1 MLNEETTVKPLWRA
15 KEGIRGVIGV
25 FKRIKSWFCPP
36 AKKTFVGV
44 KRWFCP
50 PHVCKTYRQYYGL
63 NLKICHECRKE
74 SPLWEMNIIKHQR

>member
-1 MLNEETTVKPLWRA
+1 M
-15 KEGIRGVIGV
+15 

-50 PHVCKTYRQYYGL
+50 PHVCKTYRQYGVEGYFGIL
-63 NLKICHECRKE
+63 PVEFCPDCFSSMCDMVEQYMGYTE
-74 SPLWEMNIIKHQR
+74 EEEDE